1 MVSAAVSPQP
11 VDGAHPTATPGH
23 FPVSWF
29 LRPDKWP
36 ITPLDWLK
44 VVDDLARA
52 PTRVLL
58 ETFASVADALVGKE
72 VELRSATGTITVD
85 VDSIVGTH
93 SAPPVA
99 LGALRPGL
107 DLEGLEEVDIQVHD
121 VRWDGGRIDRLTV
134 QASNVHLEGGV
145 VAKLVAGPVGL
156 SGEVDQT
163 TLDGW
168 LEGHEVPFRVTLDGT
183 DRATVDQGG
192 RLSAVVSAELD
203 GNEVAFPI
211 QQLRWAG
218 IPLPFAHRFVPE
230 RRATVPPLP
239 RGLRLTSLSSA
250 PGVLR
255 ATAAVDDFR
264 EPLLVESVL
273 RAASTV
279 SQHVV
284 LNRASPAR

>member
-1 MVSAAVSPQP
+1 M
-11 VDGAHPTATPGH
+11 
-23 FPVSWF
+23 SWF

-36 ITPLDWLK
+36 VTPGDWLK

-72 VELRSATGTITVD
+72 VELRSADGTITVD

-107 DLEGLEEVDIQVHD
+107 DLEGLEEVDIAVHD
-121 VRWDGGRIDRLTV
+121 VRWARGHIDRLRV

-145 VAKLVAGPVGL
+145 VAKVVAGPIGL
-156 SGEVDQT
+156 VGEVDQA
-163 TLDGW
+163 TLDEW
-168 LEGHEVPFRVTLDGT
+168 LDRHEAPLRVNLDGT
-183 DRATVDQGG
+183 DRATIHQGG
-192 RLSAVVSAELD
+192 RLTATVSAELD
-203 GNEVAFPI
+203 GDEVTFPVH
-211 QQLRWAG
+211 QVRWAG
-218 IPLPFAHRFVPE
+218 IPVPFVHRFMAI

-239 RGLRLTSLSSA
+239 RGMRLTNLSSA

-255 ATAAVDDFR
+255 ATAVVDDFR
-264 EPLLVESVL
+264 EPLVVESVL

-284 LNRASPAR
+284 LNRATPGR

>member
-1 MVSAAVSPQP
+1 M
-11 VDGAHPTATPGH
+11 
-23 FPVSWF
+23 SWF

-36 ITPLDWLK
+36 ITPGDWLR

-58 ETFASVADALVGKE
+58 ESVASVADALVGKE
-72 VELRSATGTITVD
+72 VELQAATGTVTVQ

-107 DLEGLEEVDIQVHD
+107 DLEGLEAVDLDVHD

-134 QASNVHLEGGV
+134 QAHNVHLEGGV
-145 VAKLVAGPVGL
+145 VAKVVAGPIGL
-156 SGEVDQT
+156 SGEVDQA
-163 TLDGW
+163 TLDEW
-168 LEGHEVPFRVTLDGT
+168 LDRYDTPVAVQLDGT
-183 DRATVDQGG
+183 DRATVHPGG

-203 GNEVAFPI
+203 GEVVHFPVH
-211 QQLRWAG
+211 QVRWAG
-218 IPLPFAHRFVPE
+218 IPLPFVHRFVATRQATIPE
-230 RRATVPPLP
+230 LP
-239 RGLRLTSLSSA
+239 RGLRITSLSSG

-255 ATAAVDDFR
+255 ATAVLDDFR
-264 EPLLVESVL
+264 EPIVLESVL

-279 SQHVV
+279 GSHVV
-284 LNRASPAR
+284 LKRGGSRQMS

>member
-1 MVSAAVSPQP
+1 M
-11 VDGAHPTATPGH
+11 
-23 FPVSWF
+23 SWF

-36 ITPLDWLK
+36 ITPGDWLK

-58 ETFASVADALVGKE
+58 ETFASVADAMVGKE

-85 VDSIVGTH
+85 VDAIVGTH

-107 DLEGLEEVDIQVHD
+107 DLEGLEAVDIQVHD

-134 QASNVHLEGGV
+134 QAHNVHLEGGV
-145 VAKLVAGPVGL
+145 VSKVVAGPVGL
-156 SGEVDQT
+156 AGEVDQR
-163 TLDGW
+163 TLDEW
-168 LEGHEVPFRVTLDGT
+168 LDDHDAPVQVVLDGT
-183 DRATVDQGG
+183 DRATVHQGG
-192 RLSAVVSAELD
+192 RLSAIVSADLD
-203 GNEVAFPI
+203 GDEVTFPI
-211 QQLRWAG
+211 HQVRWWG
-218 IPLPFAHRFVPE
+218 IPLPFVHRFLPE

-239 RGLRLTSLSSA
+239 RGLRLTSLSSS

-255 ATAAVDDFR
+255 ATAVVDDFR
-264 EPLLVESVL
+264 EPLVVESVL

-279 SQHVV
+279 GQHVV
-284 LNRASPAR
+284 LNRAAPGR

>member
-1 MVSAAVSPQP
+1 M
-11 VDGAHPTATPGH
+11 
-23 FPVSWF
+23 SWF

-36 ITPLDWLK
+36 ITPADWLK

-58 ETFASVADALVGKE
+58 ETFASVAEALVGKE
-72 VELRSATGTITVD
+72 VELRSATGAITMD
-85 VDSIVGTH
+85 VDAIVGTH

-107 DLEGLEEVDIQVHD
+107 DLEGLEEVVITVHD

-145 VAKLVAGPVGL
+145 VAKIVAGPVGL
-156 SGEVDQT
+156 AGEVDQA
-163 TLDGW
+163 TLDEW
-168 LEGHEVPFRVTLDGT
+168 MERQDAPLRVVLDGP
-183 DRATVDQGG
+183 DRATVHRGG
-192 RLSAVVSAELD
+192 RLSAMVVGELD
-203 GNEVAFPI
+203 GEEVRFRAHRV
-211 QQLRWAG
+211 RWAG
-218 IPLPFAHRFVPE
+218 VPLPFVHRFLAE

-239 RGLRLTSLSSA
+239 RGLRLTGLTST

-255 ATAAVDDFR
+255 ATAVVDDFR
-264 EPLLVESVL
+264 EPLVVESVL

-279 SQHVV
+279 GQHVV
-284 LNRASPAR
+284 LNRGAPTR

>member
-1 MVSAAVSPQP
+1 M
-11 VDGAHPTATPGH
+11 
-23 FPVSWF
+23 SWF

-36 ITPLDWLK
+36 ITPGDWLK

-58 ETFASVADALVGKE
+58 ETFASVADAMVGKE
-72 VELRSATGTITVD
+72 VELRSANGTITVD

-107 DLEGLEEVDIQVHD
+107 DLEGLEAVDIQVHD

-145 VAKLVAGPVGL
+145 VAKVVAGPVGL
-156 SGEVDQT
+156 AGEVDQA
-163 TLDGW
+163 TLDEW
-168 LEGHEVPFRVTLDGT
+168 LEAHDAPFRVTLDGT

-192 RLSAVVSAELD
+192 RLSARVAAELD
-203 GNEVAFPI
+203 GDEVTFPI
-211 QQLRWAG
+211 HQVRWWG
-218 IPLPFAHRFVPE
+218 LPLPFVHRFLPE
-230 RRATVPPLP
+230 HRATIPPLP
-239 RGLRLTSLSSA
+239 RGLRLTGLSST

-255 ATAAVDDFR
+255 ATAVVDDFR
-264 EPLLVESVL
+264 EPLVVESVL

-279 SQHVV
+279 GQHVV
-284 LNRASPAR
+284 LNRGTPGR